1 MKPYWLA
8 LLAMILPGVLMASSA
23 MVEFSDESL
32 RVRYQQLIQELRCPK
47 CQNQNLADSN
57 APISLDLRAQVQEL
71 LEQGMSDRQIK
82 DYLSARYSDF
92 ILYRPEVNKTTWLLW
107 GAPVLFML
115 LGAGAAYSL
124 YRKNNHVSSSIVAIN
139 SSEPIVKPDNSDA
152 EGTALS
158 SSDQQRLAQL
168 LADGEEPQ

>member
-1 MKPYWLA
+1 MKPYWLV
-8 LLAMILPGVLMASSA
+8 LSAMLLPGVLMASSA

-115 LGAGAAYSL
+115 LGVGAAYSL
-124 YRKNNHVSSSIVAIN
+124 YRKNTHVSSSIVAIN
-139 SSEPIVKPDNSDA
+139 SSGPIVERKNTDA
-152 EGTALS
+152 EDNGLS
-158 SSDQQRLAQL
+158 SSDQQRLAKL

>member
-1 MKPYWLA
+1 MKPYWLV
-8 LLAMILPGVLMASSA
+8 LLAMFLPSALMASSA

-71 LEQGMSDRQIK
+71 LEQGMSDREIK

-92 ILYRPEVNKTTWLLW
+92 ILYRPDVNKTTWLLW

-124 YRKNNHVSSSIVAIN
+124 YRQNNRVSSGVVIVD
-139 SSEPIVKPDNSDA
+139 SSEEIIEPKDRGT
-152 EGTALS
+152 EGNALS

>member
-115 LGAGAAYSL
+115 LGVGAAYSL
-124 YRKNNHVSSSIVAIN
+124 YRKNNHVSRSIVAIN

-152 EGTALS
+152 DGNALS

>member
-1 MKPYWLA
+1 MKPYWLV
-8 LLAMILPGVLMASSA
+8 LSAMLLPGVLMASSA

-115 LGAGAAYSL
+115 LGAGAASA
-124 YRKNNHVSSSIVAIN
+124 SIGKIPMYPVA
-139 SSEPIVKPDNSDA
+139 
-152 EGTALS
+152 
-158 SSDQQRLAQL
+158 
-168 LADGEEPQ
+168 

>member
-124 YRKNNHVSSSIVAIN
+124 YRKNNHVSRSIVAIN
-139 SSEPIVKPDNSDA
+139 SSGPIVELKNTDA
-152 EGTALS
+152 EDNGLS
-158 SSDQQRLAQL
+158 SSDQQRLAKL

>member
-1 MKPYWLA
+1 MLFR
-8 LLAMILPGVLMASSA
+8 S
-23 MVEFSDESL
+23 
-32 RVRYQQLIQELRCPK
+32 
-47 CQNQNLADSN
+47 
-57 APISLDLRAQVQEL
+57 
-71 LEQGMSDRQIK
+71 IK

-115 LGAGAAYSL
+115 LGAGTAYSL
-124 YRKNNHVSSSIVAIN
+124 YRKNNHVSRSIVAIN

-152 EGTALS
+152 DGNALS